1 MSKKIITSILIPAF
15 LLQVFGCYSVNEVP
29 RNEIS
34 EHNGAIEGIILT
46 NGTEIKF
53 DVFGGRY
60 LSSRQKIIGNS
71 ETGNYINVNLEDV
84 ASLEYEE
91 KDIPK
96 TIVVVALFGL
106 LILYAIYQLSQAHLS
121 IY

>member
-1 MSKKIITSILIPAF
+1 MSSK
-15 LLQVFGCYSVNEVP
+15 
-29 RNEIS
+29 
-34 EHNGAIEGIILT
+34 
-46 NGTEIKF
+46 
-53 DVFGGRY
+53 
-60 LSSRQKIIGNS
+60 QKITGNS
-71 ETGNYINVNLEDV
+71 ETGNYVNVNLEDV